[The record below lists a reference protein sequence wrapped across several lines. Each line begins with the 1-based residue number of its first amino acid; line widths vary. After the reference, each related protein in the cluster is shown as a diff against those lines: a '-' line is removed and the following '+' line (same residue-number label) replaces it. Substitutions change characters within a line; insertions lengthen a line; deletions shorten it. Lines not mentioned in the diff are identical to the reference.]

1 MLNGLQPDIL
11 VAPASVLHALADVQD
26 AGALRISPHQVISVA
41 EVLEPDDAQRIMQT
55 WGFRPGQIYQC
66 TEGFLASTCCQ
77 GRLHLN
83 EELVHFEMDWLD
95 DAHIRFM
102 PIITDFTRQTQAFV
116 RYRLDDILNVDPRPC
131 PCGRVSMCV
140 SAIEGRQ
147 DDVLWLPARGSG
159 PDQAVFPDLVRRA
172 MALAQTQTGLAEPC
186 FSDYRLVQTAGAW
199 VIRLNGVAA
208 PDQASAAVEREIQTL
223 CQATGLMTPVLV
235 FEPWVNDTPGAKRRR
250 IRCQVKPQTERR
262 VT

>member
-1 MLNGLQPDIL
+1 
-11 VAPASVLHALADVQD
+11 
-26 AGALRISPHQVISVA
+26 
-41 EVLEPDDAQRIMQT
+41 
-55 WGFRPGQIYQC
+55 
-66 TEGFLASTCCQ
+66 
-77 GRLHLN
+77 
-83 EELVHFEMDWLD
+83 
-95 DAHIRFM
+95 
-102 PIITDFTRQTQAFV
+102 
-116 RYRLDDILNVDPRPC
+116 
-131 PCGRVSMCV
+131 
-140 SAIEGRQ
+140 
-147 DDVLWLPARGSG
+147 
-159 PDQAVFPDLVRRA
+159 